1 MERIEQSPA
10 GRVLLSVFLVV
21 VLIGIVVVNLPASKL
36 KSKASD
42 ATEPVVNALGLNQ
55 NWNVFAPDP
64 RRQSIGLEAR
74 VTFTDG
80 SHETWRPYV
89 GGDLVGSYRDYRWGK
104 WVENVRLDRNRE
116 LWPGTAGWVARRAS
130 RRDHRVRRVALIRRW
145 REVQPPGAPV
155 NQGPWMQYR
164 FYTRAWGGRGA

>member
-10 GRVLLSVFLVV
+10 GRVLLSVFIVV

-55 NWNVFAPDP
+55 NWDVFAPDP
-64 RRQSIGLEAR
+64 RRESIALEAR

-80 SHETWRPYV
+80 SHETWHPYV

-104 WVENVRLDRNRE
+104 WVENVRLDRNRK
-116 LWPGTAGWVARRAS
+116 LWRGTAGWVARRAS
-130 RRDHRVRRVALIRRW
+130 HEDRRVRRVVLVRRW

-155 NQGPWMQYR
+155 SQGPWRQYL
-164 FYTRAWGGRGA
+164 FYERAWGGRGA